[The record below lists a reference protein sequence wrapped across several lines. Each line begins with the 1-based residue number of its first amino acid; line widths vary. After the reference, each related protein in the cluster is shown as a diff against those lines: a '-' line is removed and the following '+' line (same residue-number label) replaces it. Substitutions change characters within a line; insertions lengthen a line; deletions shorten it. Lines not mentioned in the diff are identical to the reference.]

1 MNNNNILYFY
11 PEINAMLKNKI
22 DIEDA
27 IYQEKDIF
35 WKKVKMEKMIL

>member
-22 DIEDA
+22 DIEDD

-35 WKKVKMEKMIL
+35 WKKVKWRK